1 MLQINQELL
10 ESEELVEKEREKTLH
25 RKRREAMEKKK
36 LKDEIKFNGKSRSG
50 GRKSKRWDDDDFEV

>member
-36 LKDEIKFNGKSRSG
+36 VKDELKYNGKGRSG
-50 GRKSKRWDDDDFEV
+50 GKKSKRWDDEEFEM